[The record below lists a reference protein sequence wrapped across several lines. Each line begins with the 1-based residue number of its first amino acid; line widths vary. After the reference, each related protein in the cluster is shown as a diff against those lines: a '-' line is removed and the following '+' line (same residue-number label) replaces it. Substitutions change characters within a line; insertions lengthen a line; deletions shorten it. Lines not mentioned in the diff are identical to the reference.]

1 MNETASH
8 PEKMDLTREIGQRL
22 RSARQAQGLSLS
34 ELSNLTGV
42 LSKSRISNYE
52 QGIRRMG
59 IEEAQQLAAALVS
72 VTPTYLLCLDD
83 TDPLSN
89 PERVL
94 VERFRQA
101 DSRGRETILKVA
113 EAQSGYSSQD
123 PAV

>member
-1 MNETASH
+1 
-8 PEKMDLTREIGQRL
+8 
-22 RSARQAQGLSLS
+22 
-34 ELSNLTGV
+34 
-42 LSKSRISNYE
+42 
-52 QGIRRMG
+52 MG

-101 DSRGRETILKVA
+101 DLRGRETILKVA

-123 PAV
+123 SAV